1 MEKQKYK
8 IVDKR
13 ETIEWMA
20 NGTIKLDDVHK
31 YFLVDMNS
39 LDVSS
44 IEEVCLGGVFNSI
57 DDEDI
62 FFVRCVQ

>member
-20 NGTIKLDDVHK
+20 NGNIKLDDVHK
-31 YFLVDMNS
+31 YFLIDMNS
-39 LDVSS
+39 LEATS